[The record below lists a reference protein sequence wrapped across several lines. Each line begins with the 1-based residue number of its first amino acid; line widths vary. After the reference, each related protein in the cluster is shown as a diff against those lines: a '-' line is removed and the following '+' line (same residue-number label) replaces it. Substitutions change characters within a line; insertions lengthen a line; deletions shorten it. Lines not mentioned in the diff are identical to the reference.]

1 MGSIGSAETSVL
13 NQAMPFNKPKDWKIQ
28 KASDGPV
35 TFRRCHP
42 SENHSESVS
51 QESKIVLD

>member
-1 MGSIGSAETSVL
+1 MGSTGSAETSVL
-13 NQAMPFNKPKDWKIQ
+13 NPPMALNNPEDGRIH
-28 KASDGPV
+28 KASYGPM

-51 QESKIVLD
+51 QESEIVLD